1 MVYVM
6 KNREAKFIH
15 TEAFDYFKDGSP
27 LDGIIVVKKNR
38 EVKYNYTEAVRD
50 YFRDETP
57 SGGIFVDNGTH
68 KIQYISKMRD
78 TERFYRVVTDWRYKV
93 VVIKDSNDR
102 KMVLE
107 RLRKEFE
114 YGIR

>member
-1 MVYVM
+1 ME
-6 KNREAKFIH
+6 NREAKF
-15 TEAFDYFKDGSP
+15 
-27 LDGIIVVKKNR
+27 
-38 EVKYNYTEAVRD
+38 NYTEAVRD

-57 SGGIFVDNGTH
+57 LGGIFVDNGNH

-78 TERFYRVVTDWRYKV
+78 SERYYRVIKDWRYKV

-102 KMVLE
+102 KIVLE